1 MERSCEK
8 DCIIFK
14 ALQNRD
20 SFQAD
25 INRAT
30 IITGREERGFDD
42 LVRSMCEGCVA
53 IKKIKNAIDEK
64 LLNEY

>member
-1 MERSCEK
+1 MERDCEK
-8 DCIIFK
+8 NCIIYN
-14 ALQNRD
+14 ALLHND
-20 SFQAD
+20 NFPTN
-25 INRAT
+25 INRAA